1 MATPMLVTQEGYDKL
16 IEELNFLKNT
26 RRLEVAARLH
36 NAIEDGADV
45 LENAEYEAAM
55 NEQAFV
61 EGRISDLEDRLSK
74 VKIVEVIHKNHG
86 TVELGSTVQIQEE
99 DFDPE
104 TYHIVGLAESDAE
117 AGKISMDSPLGKA
130 LLNHHAGDVVTV
142 DAPAGKFKVKIL
154 EVD

>member
-1 MATPMLVTQEGYDKL
+1 MPSPLFVTKEGYNKL
-16 IEELNFLKNT
+16 IEELSFLKGT
-26 RRLEVAARLH
+26 RRQEVADRLH

-61 EGRISDLEDRLSK
+61 EGRISDLEDMLSK
-74 VKIVEVIHKNHG
+74 VKIVEADHKNHG
-86 TVELGSTVQIQEE
+86 TVEMGSTVIIQEE

-104 TYHIVGLAESDAE
+104 TYYIVGLAESDAE
-117 AGKISMDSPLGKA
+117 SGKISMDSPLGKA
-130 LLNHHAGDVVTV
+130 LLNHHAGDLVTV
-142 DAPAGKFKVKIL
+142 DAPAGKYKVKIL

>member
-1 MATPMLVTQEGYDKL
+1 MASSLFVTQEGYDKL
-16 IEELNFLKNT
+16 LEELTFLKDT
-26 RRLEVAARLH
+26 RRREVANRLH

-61 EGRISDLEDRLSK
+61 EGRISDLEDMLSK
-74 VKIVEVIHKNHG
+74 VKIVQADHKNHG
-86 TVELGSTVQIQEE
+86 TVELGSTVKIQEE
-99 DFDPE
+99 DFEPE
-104 TYHIVGLAESDAE
+104 EFYIVGLAESDAE

>member
-1 MATPMLVTQEGYDKL
+1 MASPLFVTQEGYDKL
-16 IEELNFLKNT
+16 IQELKYLKET
-26 RRLEVAARLH
+26 RRQEVADRLH
-36 NAIEDGADV
+36 NAIDDGADV

-61 EGRISDLEDRLSK
+61 EGRISDLEDMLSK
-74 VKIVEVIHKNHG
+74 VKIVDSEHKNHG
-86 TVELGSTVQIQEE
+86 VVELGSTVKIQEE

-130 LLNHHAGDVVTV
+130 LMNHHAGDEVTV
-142 DAPAGKFKVKIL
+142 AAPAGKFKVKII

>member
-1 MATPMLVTQEGYDKL
+1 MPSPLFVTKEGYNKL
-16 IEELNFLKNT
+16 IEELSFLKGT
-26 RRLEVAARLH
+26 RRQEVADRLH

-61 EGRISDLEDRLSK
+61 EGRISDLEDMLSK
-74 VKIVEVIHKNHG
+74 VKIVEADHKNHG
-86 TVELGSTVQIQEE
+86 TVEMGSTVIIQEE

-104 TYHIVGLAESDAE
+104 TYYIVGLAESDAE
-117 AGKISMDSPLGKA
+117 SGKISMDSPLGKA

-142 DAPAGKFKVKIL
+142 DAPAGKYKVKIL